1 MFIKIKKEDIIKNK
15 LIYQEFSKTSQPIP
29 VRIARVDIIGELNDY
44 EYGYVDFSAEELQI
58 IDEKS
63 EKLQMKLEPLVIT
76 TEEKKFPDGWTL
88 GDMAERSDEAPVVPF
103 DWTLMKFVGKV
114 TDVESKR
121 GINPYT
127 KDLMMGYYISIKTD
141 DFSFVINANPNHS
154 SMFEEFKNSR
164 IEIPKV
170 GDLVSGI
177 ANTTIVVLRKPSDR
191 KIESIISLNEKI
203 GKV

>member
-15 LIYQEFSKTSQPIP
+15 LIYLEFSKTSKPIP
-29 VRIARVDIIGELNDY
+29 VRIARVDIIGELNDC
-44 EYGYVDFSAEELQI
+44 EDGYINLNAEKLQI
-58 IDEKS
+58 IEK
-63 EKLQMKLEPLVIT
+63 EGENLQMKLEPLVIT

-114 TDVESKR
+114 IDVEAKR

-127 KDLMMGYYISIKTD
+127 KDLMMGYFISIKTE

-154 SMFEEFKNSR
+154 SMFENFKNAK

-170 GDLVSGI
+170 GDLVFGTVS
-177 ANTTIVVLRKPSDR
+177 TTLVVLRKPSEE
-191 KIESIISLNEKI
+191 KLESYASLNEEL
-203 GKV
+203 GKL